1 MSSQQSKRLTAAEAI
16 AGLEEIGRRM
26 RIIEEHQLR
35 EQIER
40 EEAIRRDRPDS
51 WRRMEAERIARNR
64 ADSALNQKLGEAGCQ
79 PVAAELSLKQ
89 KMKKLQQLEARNRA
103 ESARWRVV
111 R

>member
-1 MSSQQSKRLTAAEAI
+1 MSSQHSKRLTAAEAI

-40 EEAIRRDRPDS
+40 EQAIRRDRPDS

-64 ADSALNQKLGEAGCQ
+64 ANSGLNQKLREAGCR
-79 PVAAELSLKQ
+79 PVAPEPSLS
-89 KMKKLQQLEARNRA
+89 RR
-103 ESARWRVV
+103 
-111 R
+111 